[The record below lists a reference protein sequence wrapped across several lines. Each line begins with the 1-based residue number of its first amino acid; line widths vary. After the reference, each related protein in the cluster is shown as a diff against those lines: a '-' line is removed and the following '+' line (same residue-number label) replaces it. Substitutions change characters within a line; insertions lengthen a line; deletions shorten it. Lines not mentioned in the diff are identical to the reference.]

1 MHNLEQIRTGNR
13 RLGEHKRFLSPK
25 KYPHRNRRYLCMK
38 QEQEFKKIKII

>member
-25 KYPHRNRRYLCMK
+25 KYPHRNRRYYMH
-38 QEQEFKKIKII
+38 ETRTRV